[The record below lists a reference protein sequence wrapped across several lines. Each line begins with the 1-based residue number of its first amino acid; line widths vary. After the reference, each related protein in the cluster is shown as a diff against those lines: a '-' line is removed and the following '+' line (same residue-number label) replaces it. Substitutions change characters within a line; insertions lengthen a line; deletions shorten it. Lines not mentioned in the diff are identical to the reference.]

1 MTYDGE
7 VRQITREELEG
18 EATVLQS
25 LSSKLLGVLPST
37 PSTKMTERDEHEVQP
52 DRDPVFRD
60 RMRRRPERGRRVIIL
75 NPSSRSVYGIYT
87 LCASA

>member
-18 EATVLQS
+18 EATVQS

-75 NPSSRSVYGIYT
+75 NPSSRSVYGIR
-87 LCASA
+87 CMCECV